1 MKNKILVFFTLIT
14 LITTTQA
21 SAISSHPDNTTLQSG
36 LEILKTQNTINS
48 ASLQIS
54 LDDDLHGFVDSK
66 VCSFCKTIRIIIT
79 PNTTAYKNNVK
90 VPLKQAKKR
99 IGRHA
104 TVVYDLKTKNIS
116 AIRW

>member
-1 MKNKILVFFTLIT
+1 MKNKILVFFTLIS
-14 LITTTQA
+14 LIITTQA
-21 SAISSHPDNTTLQSG
+21 TAISNPPDGTVHNAAQ
-36 LEILKTQNTINS
+36 EILKTQNTISS

-54 LDDDLHGFVDSK
+54 MDDDLHGFVDSK

-79 PNTTAYKNNVK
+79 PNTLAYKNNVD

>member
-1 MKNKILVFFTLIT
+1 MKNKILVFFAFISLI
-14 LITTTQA
+14 ITTQA
-21 SAISSHPDNTTLQSG
+21 TAISNLSDITIHTGSK
-36 LEILKTQNTINS
+36 ILKTHNTINS
-48 ASLQIS
+48 TYLRIS
-54 LDDDLHGFVDSK
+54 LNDDLHGFIDSK

-79 PNTTAYKNNVK
+79 PNTIAYKNNVK